1 MAGPEP
7 LWVHCS
13 FATMSL
19 EEITIHI
26 VILVVAVLG
35 ILIALAGI
43 AFWWVSRK
51 MKRLT

>member
-13 FATMSL
+13 FAAMSL

-26 VILVVAVLG
+26 AILVVAALG